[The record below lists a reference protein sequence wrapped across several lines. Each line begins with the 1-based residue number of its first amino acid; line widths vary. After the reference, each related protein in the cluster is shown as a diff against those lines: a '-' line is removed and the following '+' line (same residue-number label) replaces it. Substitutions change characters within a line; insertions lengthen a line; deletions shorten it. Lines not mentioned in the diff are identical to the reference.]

1 MKACSLEPVGVSF
14 MIQRRK
20 MIKTR
25 KIAVLL
31 ALFCALSGW
40 SQSKSLQDDLKI
52 SLKDT
57 KIRDFSID
65 GLTYVFYTHISN
77 SSSSAYFL
85 SGYEYRFMVNQMPY
99 FHLQIPLEKKIMIAP
114 QKSKILSFPIKITY
128 AHLFRLVKGIET
140 EDQVEATWS
149 GTMTFAD
156 KRKER
161 GRLSFSFPGRFP
173 IFQKPQIEF
182 RTLRVKELTIGG
194 ADVVFDVEFGNPN
207 VFALTVE
214 RISYECY
221 LRNSRVTQESVT
233 ERKAIPSHGESA
245 FSLPMLMNFFE
256 VGKDVY
262 THLQRSSTL
271 CRFTGEIEVKTEWGR
286 MKIPFDKTG
295 RITISR
301 TS

>member
-1 MKACSLEPVGVSF
+1 
-14 MIQRRK
+14 MIQRTEMRRA
-20 MIKTR
+20 R
-25 KIAVLL
+25 KILVLL

-52 SLKDT
+52 SLNET
-57 KIRDFSID
+57 KIRDFSMD
-65 GLTYVFYTHISN
+65 GLTFVFSINISN

-85 SGYEYRFMVNQMPY
+85 SGYEYRFVVNQMQY
-99 FHLQIPLEKKIMIAP
+99 FHLQIPLEKKIMIAAK
-114 QKSKILSFPIKITY
+114 KSKTLSFPIKITY

-140 EDQVEATWS
+140 EDQVEGTWS

-161 GRLSFSFPGRFP
+161 GRLSFSFSGHFP

-182 RTLRVKELTIGG
+182 RALRVKELTIGG
-194 ADVVFDVEFGNPN
+194 ADVIFDAGFGNPN
-207 VFALTVE
+207 VFAFTVE
-214 RISYECY
+214 RISYEYY
-221 LRNSRVTQESVT
+221 LRNSLIIEESVT
-233 ERKAIPSHGESA
+233 KGKAIASHGETA
-245 FSLPMLMNFFE
+245 FSLPILMNFFE

-286 MKIPFDKTG
+286 VKIPFDKTG

>member
-20 MIKTR
+20 MKRTR
-25 KIAVLL
+25 KIVVLL

-52 SLKDT
+52 SLKET
-57 KIRDFSID
+57 RIRDFSMD
-65 GLTYVFYTHISN
+65 GLTYVFYISIYN

-85 SGYEYRFMVNQMPY
+85 SGYEYRFVVNQLQY

-114 QKSKILSFPIKITY
+114 KKSKLLSFPIKITY

-140 EDQVEATWS
+140 ENQVEGTWS

-161 GRLSFSFPGRFP
+161 GRLSFSFSGSFP
-173 IFQKPQIEF
+173 IFKTPQIEF
-182 RTLRVKELTIGG
+182 RALRVKELTIGG
-194 ADVVFDVEFGNPN
+194 ADVSFDAGFGNPN

-221 LRNSRVTQESVT
+221 LRNSLISEESVT
-233 ERKAIPSHGESA
+233 QGKAIASHGETA
-245 FSLPMLMNFFE
+245 FSFPMLMNFFE

-262 THLQRSSTL
+262 TQLQRSSTL

-286 MKIPFDKTG
+286 VKIPFDKTG

>member
-1 MKACSLEPVGVSF
+1 
-14 MIQRRK
+14 

-25 KIAVLL
+25 KIVVLL

-52 SLKDT
+52 SLKET
-57 KIRDFSID
+57 KIRDFSRD
-65 GLTYVFYTHISN
+65 GLTYVFYIHISN

-85 SGYEYRFMVNQMPY
+85 SGYEYRFVVNQMRY
-99 FHLQIPLEKKIMIAP
+99 FHLQIPLEKRIMIAP
-114 QKSKILSFPIKITY
+114 KKSKILSFPIKITY

-140 EDQVEATWS
+140 EDQVEGTWS
-149 GTMTFAD
+149 GTLTFAD

-161 GRLSFSFPGRFP
+161 GRLAFSFSGHFP
-173 IFQKPQIEF
+173 ILQAPQIEF

-194 ADVVFDVEFGNPN
+194 AEVVFVAGFGNPN

-221 LRNSRVTQESVT
+221 LRNSLIIEESVT
-233 ERKAIPSHGESA
+233 EERAIPSHGETA

-262 THLQRSSTL
+262 THLHRSSTL
-271 CRFTGEIEVKTEWGR
+271 CRFTGEIEVETEWGR
-286 MKIPFDKTG
+286 VKIPFDKTG